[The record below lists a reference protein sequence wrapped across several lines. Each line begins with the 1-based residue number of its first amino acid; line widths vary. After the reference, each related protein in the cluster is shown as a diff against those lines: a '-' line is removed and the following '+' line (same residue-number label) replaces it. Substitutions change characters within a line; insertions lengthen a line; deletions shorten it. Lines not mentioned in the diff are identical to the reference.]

1 MQRHAACLAI
11 PDVFEDVVDKLFYLL
26 IGRDLLLNL
35 LQGVD
40 YRGVMSA
47 SELLAY
53 ADH

>member
-1 MQRHAACLAI
+1 MQRHAALSVS
-11 PDVFEDVVDKLFYLL
+11 DVFDDVVDKLFYFL

-40 YRGVMSA
+40 YRGVMSSA
-47 SELLAY
+47 ELLAD